1 MSVCSVETLNL
12 LSSLYDGEVAGCS
25 EYPLLFQR
33 SAEIL
38 EYLHRFFGH
47 IHSVVVDGFYGV
59 N

>member
-38 EYLHRFFGH
+38 EYPYRFFGH
-47 IHSVVVDGFYGV
+47 IHSVVVACFYGV